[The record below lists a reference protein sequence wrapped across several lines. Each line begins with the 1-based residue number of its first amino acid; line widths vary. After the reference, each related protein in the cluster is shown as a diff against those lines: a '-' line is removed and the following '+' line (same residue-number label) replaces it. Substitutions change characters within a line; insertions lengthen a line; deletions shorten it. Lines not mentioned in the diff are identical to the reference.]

1 MHGPPQ
7 SAAPFVVFETS
18 VGVFVVELY
27 TRHAQN
33 TCYNF
38 SELARAGYYN
48 RTVFHRVIKDFMVQ
62 GGDPT
67 GTGRGGESVFGGKFG
82 DEITRELKHV
92 GAGVLAMANS
102 GPNTNGSQFYL
113 TLAPAPWL
121 DGKHTVFG
129 RVCSGM
135 GTVKKLGLVPI
146 DGNDR
151 PLWYAACVVLAT
163 GTILMVVC
171 PVMDTITF
179 VNACTSDSGC
189 SSY

>member
-1 MHGPPQ
+1 MNAPQ
-7 SAAPFVVFETS
+7 STAPFVVFETS
-18 VGVFVVELY
+18 VGAYVVELY
-27 TRHAQN
+27 TAHAQN

-38 SELARAGYYN
+38 SELARSGYYN
-48 RTVFHRVIKDFMVQ
+48 RTVFHRVIKDVMVQ

-113 TLAPAPWL
+113 TLAPTPWL

-129 RVCSGM
+129 RVCAGM
-135 GTVKKLGLVPI
+135 GTVKKLGLVPV
-146 DGNDR
+146 DGADR
-151 PLWYAACVVLAT
+151 PLTDVFVHRAYPSTSPELPASAAGGSQLAT
-163 GTILMVVC
+163 VAQQQPGVQ
-171 PVMDTITF
+171 
-179 VNACTSDSGC
+179 
-189 SSY
+189 